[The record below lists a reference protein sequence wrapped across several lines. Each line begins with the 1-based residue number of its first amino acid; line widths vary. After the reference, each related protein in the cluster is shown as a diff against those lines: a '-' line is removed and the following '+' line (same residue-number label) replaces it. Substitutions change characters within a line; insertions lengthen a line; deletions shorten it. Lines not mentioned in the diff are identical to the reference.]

1 MKTQLLDQAHLMDV
15 ICTAVADEFGVP
27 GTVMYT
33 REQTRSTRTVAEA
46 RQVAVYL
53 MRLHT
58 DKTMSDI
65 CKEMDIKER
74 QTINYCVRRTIASQT
89 VNLDFRRQLARI
101 ELKIW
106 ELMGG

>member
-15 ICTAVADEFGVP
+15 ICSAVAEEFNIP
-27 GTVMYT
+27 GTAMYT
-33 REQTRSTRTVAEA
+33 KEQSRSTRTIAEA

-53 MRLHT
+53 LRLHT

-74 QTINYCVRRTIASQT
+74 QTINYCVRRTIASQS
-89 VNLDFRRQLARI
+89 VNLEFRQQLARI
-101 ELKIW
+101 ELKVW